1 MGFSYV
7 KSFGKRTVELI
18 LSNEK
23 GWKLTCSCLI
33 ATTAVQERKAKSEGG
48 AENGSS
54 PGSSSSIT
62 QEKSDKSPAK
72 CGDDRDERL
81 SNSSRGS
88 EKSVKSNGSSGRK
101 ASSVHWKGDSS
112 VE

>member
-7 KSFGKRTVELI
+7 KRFGKRTVELI
-18 LSNEK
+18 FSIEK
-23 GWKLTCSCLI
+23 GWKLTCLCLI
-33 ATTAVQERKAKSEGG
+33 ATTAVQERKAKSEGS
-48 AENGSS
+48 AETGSS

-62 QEKSDKSPAK
+62 QEKSNKSPAK
-72 CGDDRDERL
+72 WGDDSEERL

-88 EKSVKSNGSSGRK
+88 EKSNGKG
-101 ASSVHWKGDSS
+101 SSVHWKGDSS